1 MSKKEFNQGIQAGLR
16 ISEELLNKEAKA
28 MDYLKN
34 KMDGM
39 ALAQEEVKNAVNN
52 VLELYTKD
60 AVEKYYGICNALSP
74 KDLQEPEQKVLLD
87 ILSTLAFQI
96 ENFSKSQ
103 KLYLSNLKQYMELGE
118 YNPNVNYNF
127 ELIENIKD
135 LDSQEIIL
143 KCVREF
149 MFLEN
154 EDFSF
159 DETIEEVLECF
170 SIKTKIIRKIDDCI
184 SITHYIF
191 GIDGIIQMYGNH
203 SLEGFF
209 EDDAEELF
217 SLELEELCLEG
228 DIVINKGEEKIYSKK
243 LIRFNC
249 NIECYGKL
257 VFNECKLEYSK
268 GKAITMYEN
277 SSIEIKDCFVKGC
290 VSNDERDFFIS
301 TYDGEGT
308 YFSITNTIFKDSNCF
323 LQTGFQSEAYIDYC
337 EIDNSIYLFYFY
349 NGDVTIKNSIINT
362 VRKYDKDHVAYREW
376 NRCLIDSCLM
386 RSGRGINIFNCRF
399 NGDKDFDYTVDSI
412 YEDELIGGDINKL
425 YNCSFNKIKT
435 RISVNDMKL
444 CYFTECAEVIS
455 RVMVGTSDIKDCVFY
470 KCNGVMPPFMTKVEV
485 RGCQFIECMGRLCD
499 LSKDSKVEQC
509 EFYNIKGGKYAS
521 IEAFVS
527 EKYDSS
533 SIKNCTFK
541 GVNLDDAPLI
551 EASSADKIKSTVLY
565 IDDCKLECAK
575 ISNKIGK
582 SIDDTKI
589 LKGMFGR
596 EEIIKT
602 VSLSN
607 CRGFDDIK
615 HADGIYLDC
624 VINEKNRN
632 GESIGSS
639 EDIKEGIAG
648 KIANYINKG
657 LVTIIS

>member
-170 SIKTKIIRKIDDCI
+170 SIKTKIVRKIDDCI

-277 SSIEIKDCFVKGC
+277 SSIEIKDCFIKGC

-337 EIDNSIYLFYFY
+337 EIDNSIYLFNFY

-362 VRKYDKDHVAYREW
+362 VRKYDKDHIVYRAHDDY
-376 NRCLIDSCLM
+376 LIY
-386 RSGRGINIFNCRF
+386 SGSGIDIINCRF
-399 NGDKDFDYTVDSI
+399 NGYKDFDYSANPI
-412 YEDELIGGDINKL
+412 YRDELILGDINKL

-435 RISVNDMKL
+435 RLSVKDMKL
-444 CYFTECAEVIS
+444 CNFTECANIV
-455 RVMVGTSDIKDCVFY
+455 SDVLGDASNIKDCIFY
-470 KCNGVMPPFMTKVEV
+470 KCNEVMPSCMNEFEM
-485 RGCQFIECMGRLCD
+485 RGCQFIECIGRLCD
-499 LSKDSKVEQC
+499 LRRDSKVEQC
-509 EFYNIKGGKYAS
+509 EFINIKGERCAT
-521 IEAFVS
+521 IEAFAY

-533 SIKNCTFK
+533 SMKNCTFK
-541 GVNLDDAPLI
+541 GVKLDDTFLI
-551 EASSADKIKSTVLY
+551 KASGVDRIKSPVLY
-565 IDDCKLECAK
+565 LNDCKLECAK
-575 ISNKIGK
+575 ISNKLGK
-582 SIDDTKI
+582 AVDDTKI
-589 LKGMFGR
+589 LKGMFGKV
-596 EEIIKT
+596 ETIET
-602 VSLSN
+602 VSLRDCS
-607 CRGFDDIK
+607 GFDNIT
-615 HADGIYLDC
+615 HASGIYSDY
-624 VINEKNRN
+624 VINEKNKN
-632 GESIGSS
+632 GESIGCS

-648 KIANYINKG
+648 KIASYINKG
-657 LVTIIS
+657 LATIIS